1 MKMKNKKPD
10 ISSLYEEALNL
21 LKKIIE
27 TPSISREEKQ
37 TADLLEAFLKEKNIS
52 VHRLKNN
59 IWAYNK
65 QFDSKKPTILLNSH
79 HDTVKPNPAYSRDP
93 YFPEEKEGKLF
104 GLGSNDAGGCLV
116 SLLASFLHFYDAEM
130 QYNLCFLASAEE
142 EVSGREGIEKAYK
155 EIEKCAFAIV
165 GEPTLLDLAIAEKGL
180 MVLDCRVKGESGHA
194 AREEG
199 INAIYEALK
208 DIQWFRTYEFPKV
221 SDVLGKVKM
230 SVTQIEA
237 GTQHNVVPSLCTF
250 VVDVRTTELYSN
262 EEVLEIVRKHVEAE
276 VTPRSTRLSSSKIE
290 IDHPIVLSGNRL
302 GKEIYGSPT
311 LSDQALLPI
320 PSLKVGPGDSARSHM
335 ADEYIF
341 TSEIY
346 EGIDFYIRLMSP
358 LLFGK

>member
-1 MKMKNKKPD
+1 
-10 ISSLYEEALNL
+10 
-21 LKKIIE
+21 
-27 TPSISREEKQ
+27 
-37 TADLLEAFLKEKNIS
+37 
-52 VHRLKNN
+52 
-59 IWAYNK
+59 
-65 QFDSKKPTILLNSH
+65 
-79 HDTVKPNPAYSRDP
+79 
-93 YFPEEKEGKLF
+93 
-104 GLGSNDAGGCLV
+104 
-116 SLLASFLHFYDAEM
+116 
-130 QYNLCFLASAEE
+130 
-142 EVSGREGIEKAYK
+142 
-155 EIEKCAFAIV
+155 
-165 GEPTLLDLAIAEKGL
+165 
-180 MVLDCRVKGESGHA
+180 
-194 AREEG
+194 
-199 INAIYEALK
+199 NAIYEALK

-290 IDHPIVLSGNRL
+290 IDHPIVLSGKRL
-302 GKEIYGSPT
+302 GKKIYGSPT

-346 EGIDFYIRLMSP
+346 EGIDFYIRLMS
-358 LLFGK
+358 